1 MFNRKIDPL
10 ELAAQEAIISAIA
23 ALKDH
28 NPTSPEY
35 EQIVDQI
42 KVLTESLVPEK
53 PVRKPLSADTIFL
66 GLINILGIGLVLK
79 QEQFNVVTSKAVSL
93 WKKV

>member
-10 ELAAQEAIISAIA
+10 ELAAKEAITSAIA

-28 NPTSPEY
+28 KPDSPEY

-42 KVLTESLVPEK
+42 KKLTEALVSKKEI
-53 PVRKPLSADTIFL
+53 RKPLSWDTIFL
-66 GLINILGIGLVLK
+66 GAINLGGIGMILNKEV
-79 QEQFNVVTSKAVSL
+79 FDIVNSKALGLV
-93 WKKV
+93 KKV